1 MFHFNPKIFNF
12 NLKKG
17 NGDGKSEKQ
26 HKRDGKLFRP
36 LQRFVST
43 GRWKFD
49 FFLHRNSIV
58 RRRGLRFL
66 SGNQKGEGEEE
77 PGYCEM
83 WNTAFS
89 ISVLLCFAFEPLIY
103 FYTRVNHLFWELE
116 NWSIRGL
123 EQI

>member
-1 MFHFNPKIFNF
+1 MKLFNF
-12 NLKKG
+12 KIGSN
-17 NGDGKSEKQ
+17 Q
-26 HKRDGKLFRP
+26 YKRDVKLFQP

-43 GRWKFD
+43 RRWKVD
-49 FFLHRNSIV
+49 FFLHRNNIV
-58 RRRGLRFL
+58 RRIGLCFL
-66 SGNQKGEGEEE
+66 SGNQKGEEE